1 MIERVNQITN
11 DPLSAVHEEEERLLI
26 EALRHGFGD
35 DEDFISDLDS
45 DVEEKAKEK
54 CEEKHLM
61 ETDILEQTLYKLGAL
76 MAIGYGEAGSRMI
89 GENMSKGDYINP
101 LLPGN
106 KIIAI
111 FGFCDIRKF
120 TNATEILC
128 QAVMIFVNEIGHI
141 CHGIVDRYSGAAN
154 KNIGDA
160 FLFVWKLEEEDLYH
174 DDNGKM

>member
-1 MIERVNQITN
+1 
-11 DPLSAVHEEEERLLI
+11 
-26 EALRHGFGD
+26 
-35 DEDFISDLDS
+35 
-45 DVEEKAKEK
+45 
-54 CEEKHLM
+54 
-61 ETDILEQTLYKLGAL
+61 

-89 GENMSKGDYINP
+89 GENMAKGDYINP
-101 LLPGN
+101 LVPGQ

-160 FLFVWKLEEEDLYH
+160 FLFVWKLEPDDMYH
-174 DDNGKM
+174 DDNG